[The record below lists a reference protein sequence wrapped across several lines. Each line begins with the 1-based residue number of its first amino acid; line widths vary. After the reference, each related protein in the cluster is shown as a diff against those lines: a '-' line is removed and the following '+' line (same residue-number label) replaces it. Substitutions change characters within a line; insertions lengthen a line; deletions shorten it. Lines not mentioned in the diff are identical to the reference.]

1 LTEEQRKLRTEL
13 LTRRTRCFVRVF
25 STGPRKYF
33 QGAIPDVDWNE
44 DLIPKELYPEEDL
57 IAARE
62 ERNFAQE
69 EEKMR
74 EDLRQAKEGM
84 EERTKGDREKQR
96 RENAARANAVQ
107 ELMAKRLLQKKRK
120 EAAKEQK
127 RKREEE
133 EESKED
139 EQEAEEEEEEEE
151 ERTRKEGEGKK
162 KRKAE
167 AKRQKRKREEEE
179 DEQEEEEDMKRKE
192 NEEEEERAR
201 KEGEEKEARKRKE
214 EEEQEEKTRKEIED
228 KQRKRKEE
236 EERKKEQDGRRK
248 TAIVAPSQAPPT
260 KKRSRREI
268 KSKETIGDSD
278 EAGQTNGPST
288 VRAAKK
294 QKKQKTIPGPVDSDE
309 PDPCERCHRLEFNC
323 ISNGPRR
330 ACHTCRLAK
339 KTCSYAEKGQSGGE
353 RPTKPQ
359 AHQKSTA
366 APVQPPPPPPVL
378 NPPAAPLS
386 HQMAQAKRKRGVN
399 DAGEAGPSK
408 IRKVRILVPPK
419 ETISVKEEEA
429 DPVLPTI
436 RVLRAGG
443 KPESK
448 KVTPSAEGEKLGKFV
463 FLIFL
468 R

>member
-1 LTEEQRKLRTEL
+1 
-13 LTRRTRCFVRVF
+13 
-25 STGPRKYF
+25 
-33 QGAIPDVDWNE
+33 
-44 DLIPKELYPEEDL
+44 
-57 IAARE
+57 
-62 ERNFAQE
+62 
-69 EEKMR
+69 MR
-74 EDLRQAKEGM
+74 EDLRKAKERM
-84 EERTKGDREKQR
+84 EERTKGDRRKQR

-107 ELMAKRLLQKKRK
+107 ELMAKRVVQKQRK
-120 EAAKEQK
+120 EEEAKEQK

-133 EESKED
+133 EEEGQDED
-139 EQEAEEEEEEEE
+139 EE
-151 ERTRKEGEGKK
+151 
-162 KRKAE
+162 
-167 AKRQKRKREEEE
+167 
-179 DEQEEEEDMKRKE
+179 MKRKE
-192 NEEEEERAR
+192 DDEEEERAA
-201 KEGEEKEARKRKE
+201 KEGKEKEARKRKE
-214 EEEQEEKTRKEIED
+214 EEEEEEKTRKEREA

-236 EERKKEQDGRRK
+236 EEMKKEKDGRRK
-248 TAIVAPSQAPPT
+248 TAVVAPSQAPPT
-260 KKRSRREI
+260 KKRSRRQI

-278 EAGQTNGPST
+278 EASQTNGPST
-288 VRAAKK
+288 VHVAKK
-294 QKKQKTIPGPVDSDE
+294 QKKQKTVPSPVDSDE

-323 ISNGPRR
+323 VSNGPRR
-330 ACHTCRLAK
+330 ACQTCRLAK

-386 HQMAQAKRKRGVN
+386 HQMAQAKRKRGVD
-399 DAGEAGPSK
+399 DAGEASPSK
-408 IRKVRILVPPK
+408 IRKVRILVPPPK

-429 DPVLPTI
+429 DPVLPTV

-463 FLIFL
+463 ILIFL